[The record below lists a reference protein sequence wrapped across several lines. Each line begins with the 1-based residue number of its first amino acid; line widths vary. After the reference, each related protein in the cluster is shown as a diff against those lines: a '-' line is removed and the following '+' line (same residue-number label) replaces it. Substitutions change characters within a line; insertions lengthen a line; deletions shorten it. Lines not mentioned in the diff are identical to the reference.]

1 MERLTKKKIYL
12 IITKVLYMHNFISLI
27 YERDPVNERP
37 LPNQSNGQINW
48 NSFLQGCDNGVRQL
62 NSQTF

>member
-1 MERLTKKKIYL
+1 
-12 IITKVLYMHNFISLI
+12 MHNFIALI